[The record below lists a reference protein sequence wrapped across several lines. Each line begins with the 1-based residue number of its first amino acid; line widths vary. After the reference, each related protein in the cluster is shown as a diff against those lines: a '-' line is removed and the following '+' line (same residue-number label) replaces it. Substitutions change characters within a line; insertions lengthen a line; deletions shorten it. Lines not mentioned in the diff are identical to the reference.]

1 MSKDLQTRL
10 NNIIKSLPQKSISE
24 NELRSLLATNKRFST
39 ERAIAEAIKYLK
51 SKKIKITKNTSEE
64 VINIKK
70 SIEKTNKSKTVDDL
84 LDEEFNDLDDAVEYT
99 EDLNLEKD
107 IEKVSL
113 DSIPSAIVQYFNDV
127 TATDTSRLTAD
138 QEREL
143 ISKAQAGDMDAR
155 DEFINH
161 NLLLAIKVAK
171 YYYDQIDTTLAL
183 DDLIQEA
190 NIGLITAL
198 DKFDLSKNYRF
209 STYAMNWI
217 TCKIKRALASEGR
230 TIKFPVYLVELLRH
244 VKLAINQ
251 LEMEKATPPTDE
263 EILEILEK
271 KNVKIGGTIP
281 ININYVKDAR
291 KLLNRRMVSLHAP
304 VGEEQD
310 SELGDFIPSFD
321 FSPNEELERED
332 LLNKVSQALPSVLN
346 EKECYIIRKR
356 YGMNPEQ
363 KCYTLKEIADEFGVK
378 HQAIQQMEQR
388 ALVKLK
394 RGSIGNM
401 LKTYF
406 EYHNYNEFDLTP
418 GKKDA
423 LF

>member
-84 LDEEFNDLDDAVEYT
+84 LDEELNDLDDTVEYT

-281 ININYVKDAR
+281 ININYIKDAR
-291 KLLNRRMVSLHAP
+291 KLLNRRMVSLYAP

-332 LLNKVSQALPSVLN
+332 LLNKVFQALPSVLN

>member
-70 SIEKTNKSKTVDDL
+70 SIEKTNKSKTVNDL
-84 LDEEFNDLDDAVEYT
+84 LDEEFNDLDDVVDYD
-99 EDLNLEKD
+99 EDPNLEKD

-127 TATDTSRLTAD
+127 TAIDTSKLTVD

-198 DKFDLSKNYRF
+198 DRFDLSKNYRF
-209 STYAMNWI
+209 STYAMSWI
-217 TCKIKRALASEGR
+217 TCKIKRILASEGR
-230 TIKFPVYLVELLRH
+230 TIKFPVYLIDLLRQ

-263 EILEILEK
+263 EILEILEN
-271 KNVKIGGTIP
+271 KNVRIGSTIP
-281 ININYVKDAR
+281 ININYVKEAR

-321 FSPNEELERED
+321 FSPNVELERED
-332 LLNKVSQALPSVLN
+332 LLNKISKALPSALN
-346 EKECYIIRKR
+346 EKECDIIRKR

-363 KCYTLKEIADEFGVK
+363 KCYTLPEIAKEYGVS
-378 HQAIQQMEQR
+378 HQAIQQLEHR

>member
-127 TATDTSRLTAD
+127 TATDTSRLTVD

-217 TCKIKRALASEGR
+217 TCKIKRALAAEGR

-271 KNVKIGGTIP
+271 KNVKIGSTIP
-281 ININYVKDAR
+281 ININYIKDAR
-291 KLLNRRMVSLHAP
+291 KLLNRRMVSLHTP

-332 LLNKVSQALPSVLN
+332 LLNKVSKALPSVLN
-346 EKECYIIRKR
+346 KKECDIIKKR

-363 KCYTLKEIADEFGVK
+363 KCYTLPEIAKEYGVS
-378 HQAIQQMEQR
+378 HQAIQQLEQR

>member
-84 LDEEFNDLDDAVEYT
+84 LDEEFNDSDDTVEYT
-99 EDLNLEKD
+99 ENLNLEKD

-183 DDLIQEA
+183 DDLIQV
-190 NIGLITAL
+190 
-198 DKFDLSKNYRF
+198 R
-209 STYAMNWI
+209 
-217 TCKIKRALASEGR
+217 
-230 TIKFPVYLVELLRH
+230 
-244 VKLAINQ
+244 
-251 LEMEKATPPTDE
+251 
-263 EILEILEK
+263 
-271 KNVKIGGTIP
+271 
-281 ININYVKDAR
+281 
-291 KLLNRRMVSLHAP
+291 
-304 VGEEQD
+304 
-310 SELGDFIPSFD
+310 
-321 FSPNEELERED
+321 
-332 LLNKVSQALPSVLN
+332 
-346 EKECYIIRKR
+346 
-356 YGMNPEQ
+356 
-363 KCYTLKEIADEFGVK
+363 
-378 HQAIQQMEQR
+378 
-388 ALVKLK
+388 
-394 RGSIGNM
+394 
-401 LKTYF
+401 
-406 EYHNYNEFDLTP
+406 
-418 GKKDA
+418 
-423 LF
+423 